1 MAGSWG
7 SFGKVGGAGIEAFWL
22 WLSTPTLEE
31 LTGAAERTETL
42 GRPPGFWKNDA
53 GGGRLGS
60 LFAAVVGMPLKPW
73 HALALGR
80 ADP

>member
-7 SFGKVGGAGIEAFWL
+7 CFGKVGGAGIEAF

-31 LTGAAERTETL
+31 LTGAAERAATL
-42 GRPPGFWKNDA
+42 WRPSGFWKNDA
-53 GGGRLGS
+53 AGGRLGS